1 MRKISYDNA
10 IKLINNYTDKLA
22 RENKLDPKI
31 DEFTVVLPLE
41 DREGLV
47 LNVRADEN
55 GKRKVEINV
64 SDNILIM
71 NKVKNTVLTIFN
83 KD

>member
-1 MRKISYDNA
+1 MKTISYDNA

-22 RENKLDPKI
+22 RENKLDPKT

-41 DREGLV
+41 DREGLI
-47 LNVRADEN
+47 LNVAADEN
-55 GKRKVEINV
+55 GQRKVKINI

-71 NKVKNTVLTIFN
+71 HKVKNTGLTIFHE
-83 KD
+83 D

>member
-1 MRKISYDNA
+1 MKKISYDNA
-10 IKLINNYTDKLA
+10 VKLINNYTDKLA

-47 LNVRADEN
+47 LNVTADEN
-55 GKRKVEINV
+55 GKRKVKIDV

-71 NKVKNTVLTIFN
+71 NKVKNTVLTVFN

>member
-1 MRKISYDNA
+1 MKLISYDNA

-22 RENKLDPKI
+22 RENKLDPKT

-41 DREGLV
+41 DREGLI
-47 LNVRADEN
+47 LNVAADKN
-55 GKRKVEINV
+55 GERKVKIDI

-71 NKVKNTVLTIFN
+71 HKVKNTGLTFFHE
-83 KD
+83 D